1 MAAETKANSLTT
13 MTKPTPDGALNSD
26 GYGNPLVDQY
36 RPTPTAKYI
45 TDEMR
50 QDWEENREG
59 LTAFWR
65 SEEIPTTET
74 LAEYG
79 IKVSRYV
86 PWLKTFG
93 DRDSLPWAATEF
105 DGE

>member
-45 TDEMR
+45 TD
-50 QDWEENREG
+50 DAAG
-59 LTAFWR
+59 LGRKSGGADGL
-65 SEEIPTTET
+65 
-74 LAEYG
+74 LAQ
-79 IKVSRYV
+79 
-86 PWLKTFG
+86 
-93 DRDSLPWAATEF
+93 
-105 DGE
+105 